1 MFTRLRKDPFSTAM
15 LRVLVL
21 VLIVI
26 AGGFIAVVLDAPE
39 IDMSTTAGVLVGS
52 VAAIAIT
59 FAVRNA
65 QLKARETAIGDPP
78 ATNAR

>member
-15 LRVLVL
+15 LGVLVL

-26 AGGFIAVVLDAPE
+26 AGGFLAVALDATG
-39 IDMSTTAGVLVGS
+39 IDTSTTVGVLVGS
-52 VAAIAIT
+52 VAAIAVT

-65 QLKARETAIGDPP
+65 QLKARETAVCDPT
-78 ATNAR
+78 AINAR

>member
-26 AGGFIAVVLDAPE
+26 AGGFIAVALDAPG
-39 IDMSTTAGVLVGS
+39 INMSTTAGVLVGS
-52 VAAIAIT
+52 VAAIAVT
-59 FAVRNA
+59 FAVRNT
-65 QLKARETAIGDPP
+65 QLKARETAVCDPT
-78 ATNAR
+78 ATLAR

>member
-1 MFTRLRKDPFSTAM
+1 MFTRLRKDPFSVAI

-39 IDMSTTAGVLVGS
+39 IDMSTTVGVLVGS
-52 VAAIAIT
+52 VAAISIT
-59 FAVRNA
+59 IAVRNA
-65 QLKARETAIGDPP
+65 QLKARETPIGDPTT
-78 ATNAR
+78 TNAR

>member
-1 MFTRLRKDPFSTAM
+1 MFTRLRKDPFSVAM

-26 AGGFIAVVLDAPE
+26 AGGFIAVALDAPE
-39 IDMSTTAGVLVGS
+39 IDMSTTVGVLVGS
-52 VAAIAIT
+52 VAAISIT
-59 FAVRNA
+59 IAARNA
-65 QLKARETAIGDPP
+65 QLKARETVIGDPP